1 MATLGGTAAA
11 TALAPPS
18 CGARSGAR
26 FAGVGGRRMERQLSG
41 SVAASSGKGMGV
53 GCSPR
58 AGSRRCARAVRR
70 ARPCDRD
77 VKLRA
82 ASGDGVRD
90 GDAEMDGEAPE
101 REATQSGR
109 GSPGARGRKNG
120 AGGSSPSSALVASNS
135 LASSSRVVE
144 FVAAWD
150 ALSPRLAA
158 AAASGTSFSART
170 PLGETVPVSAAGN
183 REMLL
188 SALKLAIPRL
198 QMIPDQQTNPG
209 ERPVHERA
217 VEVTLALVDIGMDAE
232 CMSAGLLREALVAG
246 TVSLDEIESHLGAGV
261 MRLAHDCARLH
272 ALPRRVGSY
281 DDGAAEKLRTFCLTF
296 HDVRAV
302 VVELAYRADQLR
314 RAESLPPV
322 RRTALALETMQLY
335 APMAHALD
343 AGPLCAEL
351 EDLSLQWLFPSS
363 YKSLEQWLRGEGP
376 ADRSALDRA
385 REWLTEALCADPGL
399 MTLVGGPAGVAVKA
413 RRKSLFSTMRKV
425 LRDGRAREDVHDL
438 LGMRV
443 IITPQPGAPSHSRA
457 GETNEDDVAAAERSA
472 MAACYRAQQIAHG
485 VFDVV
490 AGRTKD
496 YLQRPKSNG
505 YRSLHSTLTLPEDW
519 TNADGTVNNAGDGSK
534 VEDEPGVDA
543 NGKIKERSKEKSGKE
558 GGKEGRRVELQVRTA
573 AMHAAAEMGSAAH
586 TAYKGGFKEDPGAAD
601 ALAEL
606 VNAANAAA
614 EERFGSFTEA
624 GLADAAGSDA
634 DRMFQMFD
642 LNGDGVV
649 TREELRSVIGDLWQG
664 TAGDG
669 EESELRHSADE
680 LIELLDVDEDGTV
693 SREEFAK
700 FRTSVAV
707 LGSLP
712 DADAATA
719 AAIECKF
726 TPRVE
731 AEILEDED
739 DVNVDEDDDDISAAD
754 ISKINFEDDTVAGQ
768 ASWTTASG
776 ADAPAVDVSI
786 VSMEKA
792 RSMAAKID
800 EEADEDSSFS
810 EDEVEDAVAAFAAA
824 QAMSPPPLPPAPPA
838 GRIRPADETLREA
851 SRQLKDKQGGDVQ
864 WQLVWDLMRA
874 GRPETAREL
883 FYQRT
888 TKNPSST
895 TLWEQWARF
904 ELLQGDAERAR
915 GLYRA
920 ALLHAEGRPR
930 ARAESL
936 RKWGVMEFG
945 AGEPANAVG
954 LFERAL
960 NVLQDA
966 EEAAAAAEEAET
978 VEHLGTGSASSSTDA
993 SSDWSDG
1000 IGETAVDACSDLEC
1014 VPRLVTSESSA
1025 SLRRAQTVVLCAWAQ
1040 VALRSGDV
1048 SAAQAL
1054 LEDARTRDGDNVR
1067 VLHASAQLAEASGD
1081 VEGARKIFA
1090 AAAERAPR
1098 DPHVALSR
1106 ARLQCWKLDDPD
1118 GAREIFTA
1126 AAAANPENYR
1136 VLQAWAV
1143 MESRRPR
1150 GGGGKVADY
1159 AKLTFEDKVAGMAA
1173 ARPLFQRAADVAPWA
1188 TKVWA
1193 AWAQAEFDATGD
1205 VDRARELYT
1214 RGLASDPTSVVC
1226 LRGLGRV
1233 ERTAERFSQ
1242 ARDYLERALDLDPRN
1257 HMCVRELAMIEEKS
1271 GNKARAARYFNVAK
1285 ALVKEEKAA
1294 RDKKGGPPPPKS
1306 GKGTWAPAEA
1316 AAAARGYAAMVKS
1329 QSASYT
1335 VRYPGG
1341 GEAGGGSHSF
1351 RSVLAAARGEAAA
1364 ARRDKGRAGGAAA
1377 RRGRAA
1383 YVRSERIRG
1392 TREADASTAP
1402 ADGERV
1408 WSGRVDGRAPLRVR
1422 SRGGD
1427 GPGPVGSSLDGPG
1440 SSLDPLGSS
1449 LDASGSFDMGES
1461 RDDAYAAYMSDD
1473 VEDSFEDDSYD
1484 EQVAKSMLRGYAD

>member
-1 MATLGGTAAA
+1 MATLGGTAA
-11 TALAPPS
+11 PSPS

-26 FAGVGGRRMERQLSG
+26 FVGVGGRRIERQLSG
-41 SVAASSGKGMGV
+41 SVAASSGKGMVV

-90 GDAEMDGEAPE
+90 GDAEMGGEAPE

-198 QMIPDQQTNPG
+198 QMIPDNQTSPG

-335 APMAHALD
+335 APMAHVLD

-351 EDLSLQWLFPSS
+351 EDLSLKWLFPSS

-457 GETNEDDVAAAERSA
+457 GETNEEDVAAAERSA

-519 TNADGTVNNAGDGSK
+519 TNADGNVNNAGGGSK

-543 NGKIKERSKEKSGKE
+543 NGKIKEKSGEEKS
-558 GGKEGRRVELQVRTA
+558 GKEGRRVELQVRTA

-634 DRMFQMFD
+634 DRMFRMFD

-719 AAIECKF
+719 AAIECTF

-739 DVNVDEDDDDISAAD
+739 DVDVDEDDDDISAAE

-776 ADAPAVDVSI
+776 AYAPAVDVPI

-792 RSMAAKID
+792 RSTAAKVE

-810 EDEVEDAVAAFAAA
+810 EDEIEDAVAAFAAA

-838 GRIRPADETLREA
+838 GRIRPVDETLREA
-851 SRQLKDKQGGDVQ
+851 SRQLKDKQGGEVQ

-904 ELLQGDAERAR
+904 ELLQGDVERAR

-978 VEHLGTGSASSSTDA
+978 VEHLGTGSASNSLDA

-1000 IGETAVDACSDLEC
+1000 IGETGADACSDLEC
-1014 VPRLVTSESSA
+1014 VPRLETSESSA
-1025 SLRRAQTVVLCAWAQ
+1025 SLRKAQAVVLCAWAQ
-1040 VALRSGDV
+1040 VASRSGDV
-1048 SAAQAL
+1048 TAAHAL

-1067 VLHASAQLAEASGD
+1067 VLCASAQLAEARGD
-1081 VEGARKIFA
+1081 LEEAREIFA
-1090 AAAERAPR
+1090 AAAERDPR

-1106 ARLQCWKLDDPD
+1106 ARLQCWKLGDPD

-1126 AAAANPENYR
+1126 AAAANPTNYR

-1150 GGGGKVADY
+1150 NRGGEN
-1159 AKLTFEDKVAGMAA
+1159 LLAGVAA

-1233 ERTAERFSQ
+1233 ERAAERFSQ

-1257 HMCVRELAMIEEKS
+1257 HMCVRELAMIEEES

-1285 ALVKEEKAA
+1285 ALVREEKAA
-1294 RDKKGGPPPPKS
+1294 RAREGGPPRPKS

-1392 TREADASTAP
+1392 AAREADGASTAP

-1408 WSGRVDGRAPLRVR
+1408 WSGRVAGRAPLRVR

-1427 GPGPVGSSLDGPG
+1427 GPSPVGSSLDKGPG

-1449 LDASGSFDMGES
+1449 LDASGSFDMGAS
-1461 RDDAYAAYMSDD
+1461 RDDAYASYMSDD

-1484 EQVAKSMLRGYAD
+1484 EQVAKSMLRGYTD

>member
-1 MATLGGTAAA
+1 MATLGGTAA
-11 TALAPPS
+11 PSPS

-41 SVAASSGKGMGV
+41 SVAASSGKGMVV

-90 GDAEMDGEAPE
+90 GDAEMGGEAPE

-198 QMIPDQQTNPG
+198 QMIPDNQTSPG

-335 APMAHALD
+335 APMAHVLD

-351 EDLSLQWLFPSS
+351 EDLSLKWLFPSS

-457 GETNEDDVAAAERSA
+457 AETNEDDVAAAERSA

-485 VFDVV
+485 LFDVV

-519 TNADGTVNNAGDGSK
+519 TNADGNVNNAGGGSK

-543 NGKIKERSKEKSGKE
+543 NGKIKERSKEKS
-558 GGKEGRRVELQVRTA
+558 GKEGRRVELQVRTA

-634 DRMFQMFD
+634 DRMFRMFD

-719 AAIECKF
+719 AAIECTF

-739 DVNVDEDDDDISAAD
+739 DVDEDDEDDDDISAAE

-776 ADAPAVDVSI
+776 AYAPAVDVPL

-792 RSMAAKID
+792 RSTAAKIE

-810 EDEVEDAVAAFAAA
+810 EDEIEDAVAAFAAA

-838 GRIRPADETLREA
+838 GRIRPVDETLREA
-851 SRQLKDKQGGDVQ
+851 SRQLKDKQGGEVQ

-904 ELLQGDAERAR
+904 ELLQGDVERAR

-978 VEHLGTGSASSSTDA
+978 VEHLGTGSASNSLDA

-1000 IGETAVDACSDLEC
+1000 IGETGADACSDLEC
-1014 VPRLVTSESSA
+1014 VPRLETSESAA
-1025 SLRRAQTVVLCAWAQ
+1025 SLRKAQAVVLCAWAQ
-1040 VALRSGDV
+1040 VASRSGDV
-1048 SAAQAL
+1048 TAANAL

-1067 VLHASAQLAEASGD
+1067 VLCASAQLAEARGD
-1081 VEGARKIFA
+1081 VEEAREIFA
-1090 AAAERAPR
+1090 AAAERDPR

-1106 ARLQCWKLDDPD
+1106 ARLQWSKLGDPD

-1126 AAAANPENYR
+1126 AAAANPTNYR

-1150 GGGGKVADY
+1150 NRGGGE
-1159 AKLTFEDKVAGMAA
+1159 LAGVAA

-1257 HMCVRELAMIEEKS
+1257 HMCVRELAMIEEES

-1285 ALVKEEKAA
+1285 ALVREEKAA
-1294 RDKKGGPPPPKS
+1294 RAREGGPPRPKS

-1316 AAAARGYAAMVKS
+1316 AAAARGHAAMVKS

-1392 TREADASTAP
+1392 AAREADGASTAP

-1408 WSGRVDGRAPLRVR
+1408 WSGRVAGRAPLRVR

-1427 GPGPVGSSLDGPG
+1427 GPSPVGSSLDKGPG

-1449 LDASGSFDMGES
+1449 LDASGSFDMGAS
-1461 RDDAYAAYMSDD
+1461 RDDAYASYMSDD

-1484 EQVAKSMLRGYAD
+1484 EQVAKSMLRGYAE